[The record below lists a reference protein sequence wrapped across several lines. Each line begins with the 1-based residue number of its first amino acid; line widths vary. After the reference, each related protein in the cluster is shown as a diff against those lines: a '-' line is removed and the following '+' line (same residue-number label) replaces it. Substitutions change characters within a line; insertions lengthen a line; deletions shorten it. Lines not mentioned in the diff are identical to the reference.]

1 MHAGFHRDLLESK
14 LRTNVS
20 RRRFLSRA
28 GSLLPVTLIGSALSV
43 GCRAS
48 RTASPGKSTGGGK
61 LGGVLNFFGYDGE
74 DGASVAKP
82 FLESHGIRL
91 QTTFQSSADEA
102 LTRFQTGGRGA
113 MDIVASNK
121 DFHRAIL
128 ASGVEFLLP
137 LDMNRIPNADG
148 LFPAFKNAPWL
159 TRGGR
164 TFAVPLIWGD
174 EPCVYN
180 PKKWKGVP
188 PKYTDFADPRYK
200 GELVFL
206 NDPYSNIWLFATSL
220 NMPQPH
226 LLTQKQLDQV
236 IAAMLTVKPNIVAFG
251 ASLGDMADILIR
263 GDASMA
269 IGGWVFQAVIAAE
282 KGVELRVASP
292 GTDGTFFWSDAYAI
306 ALDAPDL
313 DNAYAFIDFM
323 MRPESNA
330 AIASKLGS
338 GATIEKAVD
347 LIDKK
352 LRDLHP
358 YDIVRK
364 PNGGI
369 LNTQIV
375 IPPQEDRGDIVG
387 AAKWAK
393 AWEAFRLS

>member
-1 MHAGFHRDLLESK
+1 MHVDLHRDLLETK
-14 LRTNVS
+14 LRADLS
-20 RRRFLSRA
+20 RRRFLRYA
-28 GSLLPVTLIGSALSV
+28 GGLLPVTMIGSAV
-43 GCRAS
+43 GCRSS
-48 RTASPGKSTGGGK
+48 RTASPGKSAAGA
-61 LGGVLNFFGYDGE
+61 GGVLNFFGYDGE
-74 DGASVAKP
+74 DGSTVAKP

-102 LTRFQTGGRGA
+102 LTRFRTGGRGA

-128 ASGVEFLLP
+128 ASGVEFLQP
-137 LDMNRIPNADG
+137 LDLNRIPHAAG

-159 TRGGR
+159 SKGGK

-188 PKYTDFADPRYK
+188 PKYTDFADPRFK

-206 NDPYSNIWLFATSL
+206 NDPYTNIWLFAASL

-226 LLTQKQLDQV
+226 RLTQKQLDQV
-236 IAAMLTVKPNIVAFG
+236 MAAMLAVKPNIVAFG

-269 IGGWVFQAVIAAE
+269 IGGWAFQAVIAAE
-282 KGVELRVASP
+282 KGVELRLASP
-292 GTDGTFFWSDAYAI
+292 ATDGTFFWSDAYAI
-306 ALDAPDL
+306 ALDAPNL

-330 AIASKLGS
+330 ALASKLGS

-347 LIDKK
+347 LMDKK

-358 YDIVRK
+358 YDIVRN
-364 PNGGI
+364 PSGGI

-375 IPPQEDRGDIVG
+375 IPPQEDEGDIVS